1 MPNWMRTSI
10 QILLTIVLS
19 IVTYI
24 AAYVICELI
33 FSFFASIFGVGLAAL
48 LTLCVAMSMVVIVKR
63 FVDKEMLKDE
73 SHFTTSL
80 IREEFIQGL
89 RHQKRQM
96 MKMAFEQ
103 FVRSNGLLCPN

>member
-1 MPNWMRTSI
+1 MPNWLKTTFQIISAIVVSI
-10 QILLTIVLS
+10 LAYIV
-19 IVTYI
+19 
-24 AAYVICELI
+24 AYVVCEII
-33 FSFFASIFGVGLAAL
+33 FAFFASIFGVGLAAL

-63 FVDKEMLKDE
+63 FIDKEMLKDE
-73 SHFTTSL
+73 SHFMTSL

-103 FVRSNGLLCPN
+103 FIRSNGLLCPN